1 MYKIKDIRKKRI
13 LYITTKNT
21 DYIRVTQETGILKNQ
36 ENEVTVAGSSDK
48 SYLKRLLHVWKFLLK
63 TDMEKYDMTFVGFA
77 PQLVIPLFKRKL
89 KKKTLIM
96 DFFISVY
103 DTLVFDRKK
112 FRPGGFIAGILK
124 RLDTFTINAAEW
136 VIADTRAHADYFC
149 SEFGYPA
156 EKTEVLYLEADRNIY
171 YPRECVKP
179 DKYQGK
185 FVVLYFGSILPLQ
198 GIEVILDAA
207 ELLEN
212 EDNLRIVVI
221 GPVKCGK
228 KAQRITEYIDWLP
241 QEELAEYISY
251 ADLCLGGHFSSDI
264 NKAKR
269 TIAGKTYIYTAME
282 KPVILGDN
290 SANRELFE
298 ESDKVHFVPMG
309 DAKALARAILK
320 EKQIYEKDCWYN

>member
-124 RLDTFTINAAEW
+124 QLDTFTINAAEW
-136 VIADTRAHADYFC
+136 VIADTREIGRASC
-149 SEFGYPA
+149 
-156 EKTEVLYLEADRNIY
+156 
-171 YPRECVKP
+171 RERV
-179 DKYQGK
+179 
-185 FVVLYFGSILPLQ
+185 
-198 GIEVILDAA
+198 
-207 ELLEN
+207 
-212 EDNLRIVVI
+212 
-221 GPVKCGK
+221 
-228 KAQRITEYIDWLP
+228 
-241 QEELAEYISY
+241 
-251 ADLCLGGHFSSDI
+251 
-264 NKAKR
+264 
-269 TIAGKTYIYTAME
+269 
-282 KPVILGDN
+282 
-290 SANRELFE
+290 
-298 ESDKVHFVPMG
+298 
-309 DAKALARAILK
+309 
-320 EKQIYEKDCWYN
+320 